1 MNEIQDLL
9 NKSEKIKRHYYRT
22 GYFFGLMNI
31 TDVIETLERYLKL
44 KKLGSRQSKKYE
56 LIKDTI
62 TKIYT
67 RLEKEGF

>member
-9 NKSEKIKRHYYRT
+9 NKSDKIKRYYYRN
-22 GYFFGLMNI
+22 GCFFGLMDISNA
-31 TDVIETLERYLKL
+31 IETLERYKKL
-44 KKLGSRQSKKYE
+44 KSLGPRQSKKYE
-56 LIKDTI
+56 IIKDII

>member
-1 MNEIQDLL
+1 MNEIQDFL
-9 NKSEKIKRHYYRT
+9 NKSEKIENYY
-22 GYFFGLMNI
+22 YKHDCFLGLTNI
-31 TDVIETLERYLKL
+31 RNVIETLERYSKL
-44 KKLGSRQSKKYE
+44 KKLGTRQLKKYE